1 MIRLIGVVGKV
12 FVLDLASDMEG
23 TISLTGGISKDVD
36 ENICTLEELKY
47 IETSFKT
54 KRVSMSGGDISKV
67 VERIATLSSS
77 SGGGGGIDPALLGL
91 KEDKSNKTTT
101 ISGTGS
107 NISYPTTSAVVNYM
121 SGTLTSF
128 KTSLEL
134 NTYARLADMTS
145 RLSTKVDKTQLIDY
159 PTTVEVDTKIN
170 AIDLSSKA
178 DKLVEIPRSALD
190 IPVSMGIPLYTLDTG
205 GNYILCEPDFWVDI
219 GNGMCIPAYS
229 KSKLQRV

>member
-1 MIRLIGVVGKV
+1 MITITTGDGKFFFSD
-12 FVLDLASDMEG
+12 FVNLFEEQSAEIDENALDLKELQYLLSAYN
-23 TISLTGGISKDVD
+23 TRRIYT
-36 ENICTLEELKY
+36 NEEDYVK
-47 IETSFKT
+47 I
-54 KRVSMSGGDISKV
+54 RD
-67 VERIATLSSS
+67 RIALLSTSS
-77 SGGGGGIDPALLGL
+77 SGGGGDIDPALLGL

-121 SGTLTSF
+121 NGTLTSF

-134 NTYARLADMTS
+134 NTYARLADMSS
-145 RLSTKVDKTQLIDY
+145 RLSTKVDKTQLMDY
-159 PTTVEVDTKIN
+159 PTTIEVDNKIA

-178 DKLVEIPRSALD
+178 DKLIEIPQSALD

-205 GNYILCEPDFWVDI
+205 GNYILCEPDSWVDI

-229 KSKLQRV
+229 KSKLQGV

>member
-1 MIRLIGVVGKV
+1 MITITTGDGKFFFSD
-12 FVLDLASDMEG
+12 FVNLFEEQSAEIDENALDL
-23 TISLTGGISKDVD
+23 K
-36 ENICTLEELKY
+36 ELQY
-47 IETSFKT
+47 LLSAYNT
-54 KRVSMSGGDISKV
+54 KRIYINEEDYVKV
-67 VERIATLSSS
+67 RDRIALLSASS
-77 SGGGGGIDPALLGL
+77 SGGGGDIDPALLGL

-121 SGTLTSF
+121 NGTLTSF

-134 NTYARLADMTS
+134 NTYAKLSDMTS
-145 RLSTKVDKTQLIDY
+145 RLSTKVDKDQLISY
-159 PTTVEVDTKIN
+159 PTVTEVDTKIA

-178 DKLVEIPRSALD
+178 DKLVEIPQSALD

-205 GNYILCEPDFWVDI
+205 GNYVLCEPDSWVDI

-229 KSKLQRV
+229 KSKLQSV

>member
-1 MIRLIGVVGKV
+1 MITITTGDGKFFFSD
-12 FVLDLASDMEG
+12 FVNLFEEQSAEIDENALDL
-23 TISLTGGISKDVD
+23 K
-36 ENICTLEELKY
+36 ELQY
-47 IETSFKT
+47 LLSAYNT
-54 KRVSMSGGDISKV
+54 KRIYINEEDYVKV
-67 VERIATLSSS
+67 RDKIALLSASS
-77 SGGGGGIDPALLGL
+77 SGGGGDIDPALLGL

-134 NTYARLADMTS
+134 NTYAKLSDMTS
-145 RLSTKVDKTQLIDY
+145 RLSTKVDKTQLMNY
-159 PTTVEVDTKIN
+159 PTTVEVDTKIA

-178 DKLVEIPRSALD
+178 DKLVEIPQSALD

-205 GNYILCEPDFWVDI
+205 GNYVLCEPDSWVDI
-219 GNGMCIPAYS
+219 GNGMCVPAYS
-229 KSKLQRV
+229 KSKLQSV

>member
-1 MIRLIGVVGKV
+1 MITITTGDGKFFFSD
-12 FVLDLASDMEG
+12 FVNLFKGQSQQ
-23 TISLTGGISKDVD
+23 ID
-36 ENICTLEELKY
+36 ENALHLKELQYLLSAYNTRRIYTNEEDYVK
-47 IETSFKT
+47 I
-54 KRVSMSGGDISKV
+54 RD
-67 VERIATLSSS
+67 RIALLSTSS
-77 SGGGGGIDPALLGL
+77 SGGGGDIDPALLGL

-134 NTYARLADMTS
+134 NTYSKLSDLTS
-145 RLSTKVDKTQLIDY
+145 RLSTKVDKTQLMNY
-159 PTTVEVDTKIN
+159 PTTIEVDTKI
-170 AIDLSSKA
+170 AAVDLSSKA
-178 DKLVEIPRSALD
+178 DKLVEIPQSALD

-205 GNYILCEPDFWVDI
+205 GNYILCEPDSWVDI

-229 KSKLQRV
+229 KSKLQSV

>member
-1 MIRLIGVVGKV
+1 MITITTGDGKFFFSD
-12 FVLDLASDMEG
+12 FVNLFEEQSAEIDENALDL
-23 TISLTGGISKDVD
+23 K
-36 ENICTLEELKY
+36 ELQY
-47 IETSFKT
+47 LLSAYNT
-54 KRVSMSGGDISKV
+54 KRIYTNEEDYVKIRD
-67 VERIATLSSS
+67 RIALLSTSS
-77 SGGGGGIDPALLGL
+77 SGGGGDIDPALLGL

-134 NTYARLADMTS
+134 NTYARLADMSS
-145 RLSTKVDKTQLIDY
+145 RLSTKVDKTQLMDY
-159 PTTVEVDTKIN
+159 PTTIEVDTKI
-170 AIDLSSKA
+170 AAVDLSSKA
-178 DKLVEIPRSALD
+178 DKLVEIPQSALD

-205 GNYILCEPDFWVDI
+205 GNYILCEPDSWVDI

-229 KSKLQRV
+229 KSKLQSV

>member
-1 MIRLIGVVGKV
+1 MITITTGDGKFFFSD
-12 FVLDLASDMEG
+12 FVNLFEEQSAEIDENALDL
-23 TISLTGGISKDVD
+23 K
-36 ENICTLEELKY
+36 ELQY
-47 IETSFKT
+47 LLSAYNT
-54 KRVSMSGGDISKV
+54 KRIYINEEDYVKV
-67 VERIATLSSS
+67 RDRIALLSASS
-77 SGGGGGIDPALLGL
+77 SGGGGDIDPALLGL

-159 PTTVEVDTKIN
+159 PTTVEVDTKID

-178 DKLVEIPRSALD
+178 DKLIEIPQSDLD
-190 IPVSMGIPLYTLDTG
+190 IPISMGIPLYTLDTG
-205 GNYILCEPDFWVDI
+205 GNYVLCEPDSWVDI

-229 KSKLQRV
+229 KSKLQGV

>member
-1 MIRLIGVVGKV
+1 MITITTGDGKFFFSD
-12 FVLDLASDMEG
+12 FVNLFEEQSAEIDENALDL
-23 TISLTGGISKDVD
+23 K
-36 ENICTLEELKY
+36 ELQY
-47 IETSFKT
+47 LLSAYNT
-54 KRVSMSGGDISKV
+54 KRIYINEEDYVKV
-67 VERIATLSSS
+67 RDRIALLSASS
-77 SGGGGGIDPALLGL
+77 SGGGGDIDPALLGL

-134 NTYARLADMTS
+134 NTYARLVDMTS
-145 RLSTKVDKTQLIDY
+145 RLSTKVDKTQLIAY
-159 PTTVEVDTKIN
+159 PTTIEVDTKIN

-178 DKLVEIPRSALD
+178 DKLVEIPQSALD

-229 KSKLQRV
+229 KSKLKSV

>member
-1 MIRLIGVVGKV
+1 MITITTGDGKFFFSD
-12 FVLDLASDMEG
+12 FVNLFEEQSAEIDENALDLKELQYLLSAYN
-23 TISLTGGISKDVD
+23 TRRIYT
-36 ENICTLEELKY
+36 NEEDYVK
-47 IETSFKT
+47 I
-54 KRVSMSGGDISKV
+54 RD
-67 VERIATLSSS
+67 RIALLSTSS
-77 SGGGGGIDPALLGL
+77 SGGGGDIDPALLGL

-145 RLSTKVDKTQLIDY
+145 RLSTKVDKTQLMDY
-159 PTTVEVDTKIN
+159 PTTIEVDNKIA

-178 DKLVEIPRSALD
+178 DKLVEIPQSALD

-205 GNYILCEPDFWVDI
+205 GNYILCEPDSWVDI

-229 KSKLQRV
+229 KSKLQSV

>member
-1 MIRLIGVVGKV
+1 MIRLIGVEGKI

-67 VERIATLSSS
+67 VERIAILSSS
-77 SGGGGGIDPALLGL
+77 SGGGGDIDPALLGL

-134 NTYARLADMTS
+134 NTYAKLSDLTS
-145 RLSTKVDKTQLIDY
+145 RLSTKVDKTQLMNY
-159 PTTVEVDTKIN
+159 PTTIEVDNKIA

-178 DKLVEIPRSALD
+178 DKLVEIPQSALD
-190 IPVSMGIPLYTLDTG
+190 VPISMGIPLYTLDTG
-205 GNYILCEPDFWVDI
+205 GNYILCEPDSWVDI

-229 KSKLQRV
+229 KSKLQSV

>member
-1 MIRLIGVVGKV
+1 MITITTGDGKFFFSD
-12 FVLDLASDMEG
+12 FVNLFEEQSAEIDENALDL
-23 TISLTGGISKDVD
+23 K
-36 ENICTLEELKY
+36 ELQY
-47 IETSFKT
+47 LLSAYNT
-54 KRVSMSGGDISKV
+54 KRIYINEEDYVKV
-67 VERIATLSSS
+67 RDRIALLSASS
-77 SGGGGGIDPALLGL
+77 SGGGGDIDPALLGL

-134 NTYARLADMTS
+134 NTYAKLADMTS
-145 RLSTKVDKTQLIDY
+145 RLSTKVDKTQLMDY
-159 PTTVEVDTKIN
+159 PTTVEVDTKIA

-178 DKLVEIPRSALD
+178 DKLVEIPQSALD

-205 GNYILCEPDFWVDI
+205 GNYILCEPDSWVDI

-229 KSKLQRV
+229 KSKLQGV

>member
-1 MIRLIGVVGKV
+1 MITITTGDGKFFFSD
-12 FVLDLASDMEG
+12 FVNLFKEQSAEIDENALDLKELQYLLSAYN
-23 TISLTGGISKDVD
+23 TRRIYT
-36 ENICTLEELKY
+36 NEEDYVK
-47 IETSFKT
+47 I
-54 KRVSMSGGDISKV
+54 RD
-67 VERIATLSSS
+67 RIALLSTSS
-77 SGGGGGIDPALLGL
+77 SGGGGDIDPALLGL

-121 SGTLTSF
+121 NGTLTSF

-134 NTYARLADMTS
+134 NTYARLADMSS
-145 RLSTKVDKTQLIDY
+145 RLSTKVDKTQLMDY
-159 PTTVEVDTKIN
+159 PTTIEVDNKIA

-178 DKLVEIPRSALD
+178 DKLVEIPQSALD

-205 GNYILCEPDFWVDI
+205 GNYILCEPDSWVDI

-229 KSKLQRV
+229 KSKLQSV

>member
-1 MIRLIGVVGKV
+1 MITITTGDGKFFFSD
-12 FVLDLASDMEG
+12 FVNLFEEQSAEIDENALDLKELQYLLSAYN
-23 TISLTGGISKDVD
+23 TRRIYT
-36 ENICTLEELKY
+36 NEEDYVK
-47 IETSFKT
+47 I
-54 KRVSMSGGDISKV
+54 RD
-67 VERIATLSSS
+67 RIALLSTSS
-77 SGGGGGIDPALLGL
+77 SGGGGDIDPALLGL

-134 NTYARLADMTS
+134 NTYARLADMSS

-159 PTTVEVDTKIN
+159 PTTVEVDTKIA

-178 DKLVEIPRSALD
+178 DKLVEIPQSALD

-205 GNYILCEPDFWVDI
+205 GNYILCEPDSWVDI

-229 KSKLQRV
+229 KSKLQSV

>member
-1 MIRLIGVVGKV
+1 MITITTGDGKFFFSD
-12 FVLDLASDMEG
+12 FVNLFEEQSAEIDENALDLKELQYLLSAYN
-23 TISLTGGISKDVD
+23 TRRIYT
-36 ENICTLEELKY
+36 NEEDYVK
-47 IETSFKT
+47 I
-54 KRVSMSGGDISKV
+54 RD
-67 VERIATLSSS
+67 RIALLSTSS
-77 SGGGGGIDPALLGL
+77 SGGGGAIDPALLGL

-121 SGTLTSF
+121 NGTLTSF

-134 NTYARLADMTS
+134 NTYSKLSDLTS
-145 RLSTKVDKTQLIDY
+145 RLSTKVDKTQLMNY
-159 PTTVEVDTKIN
+159 PTTVEVDAKIA

-178 DKLVEIPRSALD
+178 DKLVEIPQSALD

-205 GNYILCEPDFWVDI
+205 GNYILCEPDSWVDI

-229 KSKLQRV
+229 KSKLQSV

>member
-1 MIRLIGVVGKV
+1 MITITTGDGKFFFSD
-12 FVLDLASDMEG
+12 FVNLFEEQSAEIDENALDL
-23 TISLTGGISKDVD
+23 K
-36 ENICTLEELKY
+36 ELQY
-47 IETSFKT
+47 LLSAYNT
-54 KRVSMSGGDISKV
+54 KRIYINEEDYVKV
-67 VERIATLSSS
+67 RDRIALLSASS
-77 SGGGGGIDPALLGL
+77 SGGGGDIDPALLGL

-178 DKLVEIPRSALD
+178 DKLVEIPQPALD

-205 GNYILCEPDFWVDI
+205 GNYILCEPDSWVDI

-229 KSKLQRV
+229 KSKLQSV

>member
-1 MIRLIGVVGKV
+1 MITITTGDSKFFFSD
-12 FVLDLASDMEG
+12 FVNLFEEQSAEIDENALDLKELQYLLSAYN
-23 TISLTGGISKDVD
+23 TRRIYT
-36 ENICTLEELKY
+36 NEEDYVK
-47 IETSFKT
+47 I
-54 KRVSMSGGDISKV
+54 RD
-67 VERIATLSSS
+67 RIALLSTSS
-77 SGGGGGIDPALLGL
+77 SGGGGDIDPALLGL

-134 NTYARLADMTS
+134 NTYARLSDLTS
-145 RLSTKVDKTQLIDY
+145 RLSTKVDKTQLMNY
-159 PTTVEVDTKIN
+159 PTTIEVDTKI
-170 AIDLSSKA
+170 AAVDLSSKA
-178 DKLVEIPRSALD
+178 DKLVEIPQSALD

-205 GNYILCEPDFWVDI
+205 GNYILCEPDSWVDI

-229 KSKLQRV
+229 KSKLQGV

>member
-1 MIRLIGVVGKV
+1 MITITTGDGKFFFSD
-12 FVLDLASDMEG
+12 FVNLFEEQSAEIDENALDLKELQYLLSAYN
-23 TISLTGGISKDVD
+23 TRRIYT
-36 ENICTLEELKY
+36 NEEDYVK
-47 IETSFKT
+47 I
-54 KRVSMSGGDISKV
+54 RD
-67 VERIATLSSS
+67 RIALLSTSS
-77 SGGGGGIDPALLGL
+77 SGGGGDIDPALLGL

-121 SGTLTSF
+121 NGTLTSF

-134 NTYARLADMTS
+134 NTYARLADMSS
-145 RLSTKVDKTQLIDY
+145 RLSTKVDKTQLMDY
-159 PTTVEVDTKIN
+159 PTTIEVDNKIA

-178 DKLVEIPRSALD
+178 DKLVEIPQSALD

-205 GNYILCEPDFWVDI
+205 GNYILCEPDSWVDI

-229 KSKLQRV
+229 KSKLQSV

>member
-1 MIRLIGVVGKV
+1 MITITTGDGKFFFSD
-12 FVLDLASDMEG
+12 FVNLFEEQSAEIDENALDL
-23 TISLTGGISKDVD
+23 K
-36 ENICTLEELKY
+36 ELQY
-47 IETSFKT
+47 LLSAYNT
-54 KRVSMSGGDISKV
+54 KRIYTNEEDYVKIRD
-67 VERIATLSSS
+67 RIALLSTSS
-77 SGGGGGIDPALLGL
+77 SGGGGDIDPALLGL

-134 NTYARLADMTS
+134 NTYAKLSDMTS
-145 RLSTKVDKTQLIDY
+145 RLSTKVDKTQLMNY
-159 PTTVEVDTKIN
+159 PTTIEVDNKIA

-178 DKLVEIPRSALD
+178 DKLVEIPQSALD

-205 GNYILCEPDFWVDI
+205 GNYILCEPDSWVDI

-229 KSKLQRV
+229 KSKLQSV

>member
-1 MIRLIGVVGKV
+1 MITITTGDGKFFFSD
-12 FVLDLASDMEG
+12 FVNLFEEQSAEIDENALDL
-23 TISLTGGISKDVD
+23 K
-36 ENICTLEELKY
+36 ELQY
-47 IETSFKT
+47 LLSAYNT
-54 KRVSMSGGDISKV
+54 KRIYINEEDYVKIRD
-67 VERIATLSSS
+67 RIALLSTSS
-77 SGGGGGIDPALLGL
+77 SGGGGDIDPALLGL

-229 KSKLQRV
+229 KSKLQGV

>member
-1 MIRLIGVVGKV
+1 MITITTGDGKFFFSD
-12 FVLDLASDMEG
+12 FVNLFEEQSAEIDENALDL
-23 TISLTGGISKDVD
+23 K
-36 ENICTLEELKY
+36 ELQY
-47 IETSFKT
+47 LLSAYNT
-54 KRVSMSGGDISKV
+54 KRIYINEEDYVKV
-67 VERIATLSSS
+67 RDRIALLSASS
-77 SGGGGGIDPALLGL
+77 SGGGGDIDPALLGL

-134 NTYARLADMTS
+134 NTYAKLADMTS
-145 RLSTKVDKTQLIDY
+145 RLSTKVDKAQLISY
-159 PTTVEVDTKIN
+159 PTTIEVDNKIA

-178 DKLVEIPRSALD
+178 DKLIEIPQSDLD
-190 IPVSMGIPLYTLDTG
+190 IPISMGIPLYTLDTG
-205 GNYILCEPDFWVDI
+205 GNYVLCEPDSWVDI

-229 KSKLQRV
+229 KSKLQSV

>member
-1 MIRLIGVVGKV
+1 MITITTGDGKFFFSD
-12 FVLDLASDMEG
+12 FVNLFEEQSAEIDENALDLKELQYLLSAYN
-23 TISLTGGISKDVD
+23 TRRIYT
-36 ENICTLEELKY
+36 NEEDYVK
-47 IETSFKT
+47 I
-54 KRVSMSGGDISKV
+54 RD
-67 VERIATLSSS
+67 RIALLSTSS
-77 SGGGGGIDPALLGL
+77 SGGGGDIDPALLGL

-134 NTYARLADMTS
+134 NTYARLSDMSS
-145 RLSTKVDKTQLIDY
+145 RLSTKVDKTQLMDY
-159 PTTVEVDTKIN
+159 PTTIEVDTKIA

-178 DKLVEIPRSALD
+178 DKLVEIPQSALD

-205 GNYILCEPDFWVDI
+205 GNYILCEPDSWVDI

-229 KSKLQRV
+229 KSKLQSV

>member
-1 MIRLIGVVGKV
+1 MITITTGDGKFFFSD
-12 FVLDLASDMEG
+12 FVNLFEEQSAEIDENALDLKELQYLLSAYN
-23 TISLTGGISKDVD
+23 TRRIYT
-36 ENICTLEELKY
+36 NEEDYVK
-47 IETSFKT
+47 I
-54 KRVSMSGGDISKV
+54 RD
-67 VERIATLSSS
+67 RIALLSTSS
-77 SGGGGGIDPALLGL
+77 SGGGGDIDPALLGL

-134 NTYARLADMTS
+134 NTYARLSDLTS

-159 PTTVEVDTKIN
+159 PTTVEVDTKI
-170 AIDLSSKA
+170 AAVDLSSKA
-178 DKLVEIPRSALD
+178 DKLVEIPQSALD

-205 GNYILCEPDFWVDI
+205 GNYILCEPDSWVDI

-229 KSKLQRV
+229 KSKLQSV

>member
-1 MIRLIGVVGKV
+1 MITITTGNGKSFFSD
-12 FVLDLASDMEG
+12 FVNLFEEQSAEIDENALDLKELQYLLSAYN
-23 TISLTGGISKDVD
+23 TRRIYT
-36 ENICTLEELKY
+36 NEEDYVK
-47 IETSFKT
+47 I
-54 KRVSMSGGDISKV
+54 RD
-67 VERIATLSSS
+67 RIALLSTSS
-77 SGGGGGIDPALLGL
+77 SGGGGDIDPALLGL

-134 NTYARLADMTS
+134 NTYSKLSDLTS

-159 PTTVEVDTKIN
+159 PTTVEVDTKIA

-178 DKLVEIPRSALD
+178 DKLVEIPQSALD

-205 GNYILCEPDFWVDI
+205 GNYILCEPDSWVDI

-229 KSKLQRV
+229 KSKLQSV

>member
-134 NTYARLADMTS
+134 NTYAKLADMTS
-145 RLSTKVDKTQLIDY
+145 RLSTKVDKTQLMDY
-159 PTTVEVDTKIN
+159 PTTIEVDTKIA

-178 DKLVEIPRSALD
+178 DKLVEIPQSALD
-190 IPVSMGIPLYTLDTG
+190 VPVSMGIPLYTLDTG
-205 GNYILCEPDFWVDI
+205 GNYILCEPDSWVDI

-229 KSKLQRV
+229 KSKLQSV

>member
-1 MIRLIGVVGKV
+1 MITITTGDGKFFFSD
-12 FVLDLASDMEG
+12 FVNLFEEQSAEIDENALDLKELQYLLSAYN
-23 TISLTGGISKDVD
+23 TRRIYT
-36 ENICTLEELKY
+36 NEEDYVK
-47 IETSFKT
+47 I
-54 KRVSMSGGDISKV
+54 RD
-67 VERIATLSSS
+67 RIALLSTSS
-77 SGGGGGIDPALLGL
+77 SGGGGDIDPALLGL

-145 RLSTKVDKTQLIDY
+145 RLSTKVDKTQLIAY
-159 PTTVEVDTKIN
+159 PTTIEVDTKIN

-178 DKLVEIPRSALD
+178 DKLVEIPQSALD

-205 GNYILCEPDFWVDI
+205 GNYILCEPDSWVDI

-229 KSKLQRV
+229 KSKLQGV

>member
-1 MIRLIGVVGKV
+1 MITITTGDGKFFFSD
-12 FVLDLASDMEG
+12 FVNLFEEQSAEIDENALDLKELQYLLSAYN
-23 TISLTGGISKDVD
+23 TRRIYT
-36 ENICTLEELKY
+36 NEEDYVK
-47 IETSFKT
+47 I
-54 KRVSMSGGDISKV
+54 RD
-67 VERIATLSSS
+67 RIALLSTSS
-77 SGGGGGIDPALLGL
+77 SGGGGDIDPALLGL

-134 NTYARLADMTS
+134 NTYARLADMSS
-145 RLSTKVDKTQLIDY
+145 RLSTKVDKTQLMDY
-159 PTTVEVDTKIN
+159 PTTIEVDTKI
-170 AIDLSSKA
+170 AAVDLSSKA
-178 DKLVEIPRSALD
+178 DKLVEIPQSALD

-205 GNYILCEPDFWVDI
+205 GNYILCEPDSWVDI

-229 KSKLQRV
+229 KSKLQSV

>member
-1 MIRLIGVVGKV
+1 MIRLIGVEGKI

-36 ENICTLEELKY
+36 ENTCTLEELKY

-67 VERIATLSSS
+67 VERIAILSSC
-77 SGGGGGIDPALLGL
+77 SGGGGDIDPALLGL

-134 NTYARLADMTS
+134 DTYARLADMTS
-145 RLSTKVDKTQLIDY
+145 RLSTKVDKTQLIAY
-159 PTTVEVDTKIN
+159 PTTIEVDTKIN

-178 DKLVEIPRSALD
+178 DKLVEIPQSALD

-229 KSKLQRV
+229 KSKLKSV